1 MKTPE
6 ETAIAVNKATY
17 EARVKINE
25 LWKIW
30 MEQYPDYVDQ
40 TLYNLV
46 ITQIETTCTLIRL
59 AAEVKE

>member
-6 ETAIAVNKATY
+6 ETAIAVDEATY
-17 EARVKINE
+17 EASAKINE
-25 LWKIW
+25 LWRIW
-30 MEQYPDYVDQ
+30 AEQYPDYVDQ

-46 ITQIETTCTLIRL
+46 ITQIETTRTLIRL